1 MGRTI
6 DGVNGDHILLA
17 QPFIIEDSYFPQIT
31 ERLAQLIQST
41 IQLTH
46 KKSKRFLP
54 HNQMIC
60 FNQQTGKFSKKGG
73 GWV

>member
-1 MGRTI
+1 MIDPMGRTI
-6 DGVNGDHILLA
+6 DEVNGDHILLA
-17 QPFIIEDSYFPQIT
+17 LPFIIEDSYFPQIT
-31 ERLAQLIQST
+31 EQLA
-41 IQLTH
+41 H